1 MEFIKILFKAWREC
15 LSPMKSKMRYINMNC
30 VKVDIVI
37 YKGCLKRAQQYR
49 QSRLRWMHCHGE
61 GLYVCLCV
69 CRTTRRRCVYR
80 RAVKYLCL
88 FLALLSSLYLNK
100 CFLSKNPRRVKKP
113 RSPHK
118 LLPSLVLTCKCTGLA
133 FSYNCS
139 WNLILHVD
147 CRLCVPGENC
157 LTRKWVAY
165 AIDLQHSPEAGGVSS
180 FLIVS
185 YTSGF
190 VLLRVIFLRYWIKL
204 ADFAQRFFKNM
215 YQLGDSEGQLFVK

>member
-15 LSPMKSKMRYINMNC
+15 LSPMKSKMSYINMNC

-49 QSRLRWMHCHGE
+49 QSRLRWMHCQGE

-100 CFLSKNPRRVKKP
+100 CFLSKNPRRVKEAEIAT
-113 RSPHK
+113 RAA
-118 LLPSLVLTCKCTGLA
+118 A
-133 FSYNCS
+133 F
-139 WNLILHVD
+139 
-147 CRLCVPGENC
+147 
-157 LTRKWVAY
+157 TRF
-165 AIDLQHSPEAGGVSS
+165 DLQMHRAC
-180 FLIVS
+180 
-185 YTSGF
+185 
-190 VLLRVIFLRYWIKL
+190 IFL
-204 ADFAQRFFKNM
+204 
-215 YQLGDSEGQLFVK
+215 QLLMKSDPACGLQTVCPGGELLN